1 MAKGPIRVT
10 HIDQKAVL
18 PGHIAAAQVLV
29 HKEGLTGAGRAQQEH
44 VVVLNE
50 TVVQGLFLNVKALR
64 DKPDAVAH
72 FEHAV
77 SNPRVESVIDVQ
89 TQGAVQLH
97 RHVLAE
103 CKAGF
108 IPRDGSP
115 ELRRSI
121 GNVPHRRNAQLGDG
135 RSNPVSISCR
145 KQVQMASDGVHL
157 LHGCRLQILVDFL
170 GILAVLSVPGRH

>member
-50 TVVQGLFLNVKALR
+50 TGVQGLFLNVKALR

-72 FEHAV
+72 FENAV
-77 SNPRVESVIDVQ
+77 GNPRVESVINIQ

-97 RHVLAE
+97 CHILAE

-108 IPRDGSP
+108 VPRDGSP
-115 ELRRSI
+115 ELRWRI
-121 GNVPHRRNAQLGDG
+121 GYVPDRGDTQLGYG
-135 RSNPVSISCR
+135 RSHPVGIPGG
-145 KQVQMASDGVHL
+145 KHVQMASDGAHL